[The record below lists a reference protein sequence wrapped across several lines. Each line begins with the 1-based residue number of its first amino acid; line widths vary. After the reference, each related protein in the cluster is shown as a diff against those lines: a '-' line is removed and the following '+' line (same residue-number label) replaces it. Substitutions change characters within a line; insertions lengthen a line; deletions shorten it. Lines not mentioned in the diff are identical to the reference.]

1 MSDIFL
7 TALQSAFSEAVQT
20 AVAAHVTQ
28 LQQQHAN
35 VVGELAT
42 RVLALETRF
51 GNLIV
56 TTSDVDCSDTDLS
69 TIATRLKDE
78 QLDTIA
84 QHLSDMQLAQI
95 AEHIDTAQLAGEL
108 TDSQLND
115 IASDI
120 DLADLAGEFD
130 ADKLAENIDLDEKFK
145 EFLDNNTFTIR
156 T

>member
-7 TALQSAFSEAVQT
+7 TALQSAFSDAMKT
-20 AVAAHVTQ
+20 ALAAEIAQWHA
-28 LQQQHAN
+28 QHSKN
-35 VVGELAT
+35 MDELAT
-42 RVLALETRF
+42 RVQDLETKIQ
-51 GNLIV
+51 NLAFP
-56 TTSDVDCSDTDLS
+56 TTTAGHLG
-69 TIATRLKDE
+69 DE

-84 QHLSDMQLAQI
+84 QHLSDMQLVTI
-95 AEHIDTAQLAGEL
+95 AAHIDTAQLAGEL

-130 ADKLAENIDLDEKFK
+130 TDKLADNIDLDEKLK

>member
-42 RVLALETRF
+42 RVEALEAKIL
-51 GNLIV
+51 NLAV
-56 TTSDVDCSDTDLS
+56 STTTAGHLG
-69 TIATRLKDE
+69 DE

-84 QHLSDMQLAQI
+84 QHLSDMQLVTI
-95 AEHIDTAQLAGEL
+95 AAHIDTAQLAGEL

-130 ADKLAENIDLDEKFK
+130 TDKLADNIDLDEKLK

>member
-7 TALQSAFSEAVQT
+7 TALQSAFSDAMKT
-20 AVAAHVTQ
+20 ALAAEIAKRHA
-28 LQQQHAN
+28 QHSKN
-35 VVGELAT
+35 RDELAT
-42 RVLALETRF
+42 KVQALETKIQ
-51 GNLIV
+51 NLAFP
-56 TTSDVDCSDTDLS
+56 TTTAGHLG
-69 TIATRLKDE
+69 DE

-84 QHLSDMQLAQI
+84 QHLSDMQLVTI
-95 AEHIDTAQLAGEL
+95 AAHIDTAQLAGEL
-108 TDSQLND
+108 TDGQLND

-145 EFLDNNTFTIR
+145 EFLDNNTFSIR

>member
-7 TALQSAFSEAVQT
+7 TALQSAFSDAMKT
-20 AVAAHVTQ
+20 ALAAEIAQWHA
-28 LQQQHAN
+28 QHSKN
-35 VVGELAT
+35 MDELAT
-42 RVLALETRF
+42 RVEALEAKIL
-51 GNLIV
+51 NLAV
-56 TTSDVDCSDTDLS
+56 STTTAGHLG
-69 TIATRLKDE
+69 DE

-84 QHLSDMQLAQI
+84 QHLSDMQLVTI
-95 AEHIDTAQLAGEL
+95 AAHIDTAQLAGEL

-130 ADKLAENIDLDEKFK
+130 TDKLADNIDLDEKLK
-145 EFLDNNTFTIR
+145 EFLDNNTFSIR

>member
-7 TALQSAFSEAVQT
+7 TALQSAFSDAMKTALAAETAQWHVQ
-20 AVAAHVTQ
+20 HSK
-28 LQQQHAN
+28 N
-35 VVGELAT
+35 MDELAT
-42 RVLALETRF
+42 KVQALETKIQ
-51 GNLIV
+51 NLAFP
-56 TTSDVDCSDTDLS
+56 TTTAGHLG
-69 TIATRLKDE
+69 DE

-84 QHLSDMQLAQI
+84 QHLSDMQLVTI
-95 AEHIDTAQLAGEL
+95 AAHIDTAQLAGEL

-130 ADKLAENIDLDEKFK
+130 TDKLADNIDLDEKLK
-145 EFLDNNTFTIR
+145 EFLENNTFSIR

>member
-1 MSDIFL
+1 MD
-7 TALQSAFSEAVQT
+7 
-20 AVAAHVTQ
+20 
-28 LQQQHAN
+28 
-35 VVGELAT
+35 ELST
-42 RVLALETRF
+42 RVEALEAKIL
-51 GNLIV
+51 NLAV
-56 TTSDVDCSDTDLS
+56 STTTAGHLG
-69 TIATRLKDE
+69 DE

-84 QHLSDMQLAQI
+84 QHLSDMQLVTI
-95 AEHIDTAQLAGEL
+95 AAHIDTAQLAGEL

-130 ADKLAENIDLDEKFK
+130 TDKLADNIDLDEKLK

>member
-1 MSDIFL
+1 MK
-7 TALQSAFSEAVQT
+7 TAL
-20 AVAAHVTQ
+20 AAEIAQWHA
-28 LQQQHAN
+28 QHSKN
-35 VVGELAT
+35 MDELAT
-42 RVLALETRF
+42 KVQALETKIQNQAF
-51 GNLIV
+51 P
-56 TTSDVDCSDTDLS
+56 TTTAGHLG
-69 TIATRLKDE
+69 DE

-84 QHLSDMQLAQI
+84 QHLSDMQLVTI
-95 AEHIDTAQLAGEL
+95 AAHIDTAQLAGEL

-130 ADKLAENIDLDEKFK
+130 TDKLADNIDLDEKLK